1 VSLLCSNRYQNIMI
15 FTEQSTQETTEE
27 YSACLSEPC
36 YNLGTCIDLPGSTY
50 TCMCAGPYTGL
61 NCELLTKDNLMGSYI
76 ETPSFDGSSYIRLKP
91 LKAYHKLNIDIE
103 FKAFTENGVLLYNQ
117 QKPDGTGD
125 FVSLALVNGYLE
137 FR

>member
-1 VSLLCSNRYQNIMI
+1 MCS
-15 FTEQSTQETTEE
+15 
-27 YSACLSEPC
+27 
-36 YNLGTCIDLPGSTY
+36 DL
-50 TCMCAGPYTGL
+50 YTGV
-61 NCELLTKDNLMGSYI
+61 NCESLIKDVSSITYI
-76 ETPSFDGSSYIRLKP
+76 ETPSFDGTSYIRLKP

-103 FKAFTENGVLLYNQ
+103 FKAFSENGVILYNQ

>member
-1 VSLLCSNRYQNIMI
+1 MVND
-15 FTEQSTQETTEE
+15 FTEKSIQETTEE

-36 YNLGTCIDLPGSTY
+36 YNLGSCIDLPGSTY
-50 TCMCAGPYTGL
+50 TCVCTGVYTGL
-61 NCELLTKDNLMGSYI
+61 HCETFLKEGLSTTYI
-76 ETPSFDGSSYIRLKP
+76 ETPSFDGTSYIRLKP

-103 FKAFTENGVLLYNQ
+103 FKAFAENGVILYNQ

>member
-1 VSLLCSNRYQNIMI
+1 MRNTYDIVA
-15 FTEQSTQETTEE
+15 EQITQETTEE

-36 YNLGTCIDLPGSTY
+36 YNLGSCIDLPGSTY
-50 TCMCAGPYTGL
+50 ACVCPDPYTGL
-61 NCELLTKDNLMGSYI
+61 NCEFHIKDAQPSSYI

-103 FKAFTENGVLLYNQ
+103 FKTFSENGVILYNQ

>member
-1 VSLLCSNRYQNIMI
+1 MFFFV
-15 FTEQSTQETTEE
+15 TEQITQETTEE

-36 YNLGTCIDLPGSTY
+36 HNLGTCIDLPASTY
-50 TCMCAGPYTGL
+50 TCLCTDSFTGV
-61 NCELLTKDNLMGSYI
+61 NCEFHIKDALPTTYI

-103 FKAFTENGVLLYNQ
+103 FKAFSENGVILYNQ

>member
-1 VSLLCSNRYQNIMI
+1 MP
-15 FTEQSTQETTEE
+15 
-27 YSACLSEPC
+27 A
-36 YNLGTCIDLPGSTY
+36 STY
-50 TCMCAGPYTGL
+50 ACVCAGPYTGV
-61 NCELLTKDNLMGSYI
+61 NCETFIKDSVPLSYI

-103 FKAFTENGVLLYNQ
+103 FKAFSENGVILYNQ
-117 QKPDGTGD
+117 QKLDGTGD